1 MAMVRSHHSAF
12 VVLLPCLIIAIASR
26 RDRISAAALSS
37 SSQGPP
43 PRHRGSGHRNRND
56 DHDRPLLSTT
66 SSRRDALL
74 IGLASSSYAGGG
86 VVAGLVL
93 PSSPASAAP
102 PLLPNSDGSVDLAAF
117 NAARGRATATAGG
130 GGRGGGGTTTTTT
143 TTTIVPVRDPPPLLP
158 IRGGRGGKS
167 TLRIPRVGYS
177 LYKTR
182 PEDVGRC
189 VGLALRCGVRHFD
202 TATQYGS
209 DAEARM
215 AFERY
220 IDGGRKD
227 DGSRMMDE
235 TPELLRVLDDA
246 DLASRRQAERTMG
259 YRSTTPNI
267 DGSAGRRGRRE
278 GLFVSHKLSNDE
290 QSTDPIA
297 VKRRVK
303 EAISRLGVGYL
314 DMVMIHSPLTDAGR
328 RIGTYRA
335 LLELRDAGFVR
346 SVGVCNYGI
355 GPLEEVRDLVG
366 SGNVDDLPALNQL
379 ELSPFN
385 AHIDVVRYCDSRGI
399 SIGCSAWSKL
409 SGVDGPGE
417 GWAVLSDL
425 AKSKGM
431 TKAQLLVRWSL
442 QKGYVCVPRSGSSS
456 KVERVAIAE
465 NSYGGVNPAAT
476 ATDESD
482 NSDATSSRSFVLTDG
497 EMKLLDGLDVGYKA
511 GKLGRRD
518 GWEDGDV
525 VGSDWDPTD
534 IV

>member
-1 MAMVRSHHSAF
+1 M
-12 VVLLPCLIIAIASR
+12 
-26 RDRISAAALSS
+26 
-37 SSQGPP
+37 
-43 PRHRGSGHRNRND
+43 
-56 DHDRPLLSTT
+56 
-66 SSRRDALL
+66 
-74 IGLASSSYAGGG
+74 
-86 VVAGLVL
+86 
-93 PSSPASAAP
+93 
-102 PLLPNSDGSVDLAAF
+102 
-117 NAARGRATATAGG
+117 
-130 GGRGGGGTTTTTT
+130 
-143 TTTIVPVRDPPPLLP
+143 
-158 IRGGRGGKS
+158 
-167 TLRIPRVGYS
+167 RIPRVGHS

-209 DAEARM
+209 DAEART
-215 AFERY
+215 AFGRY
-220 IDGGRKD
+220 LDGGKERKN
-227 DGSRMMDE
+227 DGSSRMTDE

-246 DLASRRQAERTMG
+246 DSASRRQAERTMG
-259 YRSTTPNI
+259 YYRSTPPPNI
-267 DGSAGRRGRRE
+267 DGSAGRRARRE

-290 QSTDPIA
+290 QSTDVA
-297 VKRRVK
+297 SVKRKVR

-328 RIGTYRA
+328 RVGTYRA

-355 GPLEEVRDLVG
+355 GPLEELRDLVG
-366 SGNVDDLPALNQL
+366 GGGSNAVDDLPALNQL
-379 ELSPFN
+379 EMSPFN
-385 AHIDVVRYCDSRGI
+385 AHVDVVRYCDAHGI

-465 NSYGGVNPAAT
+465 NSYGGVNPAA
-476 ATDESD
+476 AVTDESD
-482 NSDATSSRSFVLTDG
+482 DGDATSSYRSFVLTDG
-497 EMKLLDGLDVGYKA
+497 EMKLLDGLDAGYKA

-525 VGSDWDPTD
+525 VGPDWDPTD

>member
-1 MAMVRSHHSAF
+1 M
-12 VVLLPCLIIAIASR
+12 
-26 RDRISAAALSS
+26 
-37 SSQGPP
+37 
-43 PRHRGSGHRNRND
+43 
-56 DHDRPLLSTT
+56 
-66 SSRRDALL
+66 
-74 IGLASSSYAGGG
+74 
-86 VVAGLVL
+86 
-93 PSSPASAAP
+93 
-102 PLLPNSDGSVDLAAF
+102 
-117 NAARGRATATAGG
+117 
-130 GGRGGGGTTTTTT
+130 TTTTTT

-158 IRGGRGGKS
+158 IRGGIGGRS
-167 TLRIPRVGYS
+167 TLRIPRVGHS

-209 DAEARM
+209 DAEART
-215 AFERY
+215 AFGRY
-220 IDGGRKD
+220 LDGGGKERKN
-227 DGSRMMDE
+227 GGSSRMTTDEE

-246 DLASRRQAERTMG
+246 DSASRRQAERTMG
-259 YRSTTPNI
+259 YYRSTPPPNI
-267 DGSAGRRGRRE
+267 DGSAGRRARRE

-290 QSTDPIA
+290 QSTDVA
-297 VKRRVK
+297 SVKRKVR

-328 RIGTYRA
+328 RVGTYRA

-355 GPLEEVRDLVG
+355 GPLEELRDLVG
-366 SGNVDDLPALNQL
+366 GGGSNAVDDLPALNQL
-379 ELSPFN
+379 EMSPFN
-385 AHIDVVRYCDSRGI
+385 AHVDVVRYCDAHGI

-465 NSYGGVNPAAT
+465 NSYGGVNPAA
-476 ATDESD
+476 AAAVTDESD
-482 NSDATSSRSFVLTDG
+482 DGDATSSYRSFVLTDG
-497 EMKLLDGLDVGYKA
+497 EMKLLDGLDAGYKA

-525 VGSDWDPTD
+525 VGPDWDPTD
-534 IV
+534 VV

>member
-1 MAMVRSHHSAF
+1 MTATLTTLPNGVR
-12 VVLLPCLIIAIASR
+12 VICDPMPGLETL
-26 RDRISAAALSS
+26 AL
-37 SSQGPP
+37 
-43 PRHRGSGHRNRND
+43 
-56 DHDRPLLSTT
+56 T
-66 SSRRDALL
+66 
-74 IGLASSSYAGGG
+74 
-86 VVAGLVL
+86 VVAGRG
-93 PSSPASAAP
+93 AAHEDVARSGWSH
-102 PLLPNSDGSVDLAAF
+102 LLEHMVFKGAGSRTSRDIVEVIESQGGSI
-117 NAARGRATATAGG
+117 NAATGYERTSFQVRALKGG
-130 GGRGGGGTTTTTT
+130 LNLGMEV
-143 TTTIVPVRDPPPLLP
+143 IADL
-158 IRGGRGGKS
+158 
-167 TLRIPRVGYS
+167 
-177 LYKTR
+177 
-182 PEDVGRC
+182 
-189 VGLALRCGVRHFD
+189 
-202 TATQYGS
+202 
-209 DAEARM
+209 
-215 AFERY
+215 
-220 IDGGRKD
+220 
-227 DGSRMMDE
+227 
-235 TPELLRVLDDA
+235 LLRPTLDDA

-314 DMVMIHSPLTDAGR
+314 DMAMIHSPLTDAGR

-385 AHIDVVRYCDSRGI
+385 AHIDVVRYCDSHGI

-442 QKGYVCVPRSGSSS
+442 QKGCVCVPRSGSSS

-476 ATDESD
+476 AKDESD

-525 VGSDWDPTD
+525 VGPDWDPTD